1 MSPIQDFV
9 PWLKDHLL
17 GCLHNQPYDG
27 NQDPFSDQ
35 DRMSVHIVD
44 NKIYSSQVL
53 RVNYTTYDVHRDQ
66 SSVNHCTHSDIMVL
80 SCEDDPQ
87 AHPYWY
93 P

>member
-27 NQDPFSDQ
+27 DQDPFSDQ
-35 DRMSVHIVD
+35 DHMSVHIVD
-44 NKIYSSQVL
+44 NKIY
-53 RVNYTTYDVHRDQ
+53 RVNYTMYDICRDHD
-66 SSVNHCTHSDIMVL
+66 SVNPHTCSDIMVL

-93 P
+93 A